1 MLYNTN
7 IYKFYIL
14 WILYN
19 TNIHTNIML
28 WILYNTNIHTN
39 SIYYIIDTVCYKY
52 THKHASADARQ
63 VLIISTATN
72 YFLNLSQNYLIPV
85 KNITVYVGN
94 PRDFSDAGNR
104 CNIFIISTYILNMHF
119 IHVSWYLRVHVT
131 SSDSLP
137 LS

>member
-52 THKHASADARQ
+52 THKHTLQLMLD
-63 VLIISTATN
+63 
-72 YFLNLSQNYLIPV
+72 
-85 KNITVYVGN
+85 
-94 PRDFSDAGNR
+94 R
-104 CNIFIISTYILNMHF
+104 C
-119 IHVSWYLRVHVT
+119 
-131 SSDSLP
+131 
-137 LS
+137 